1 MEMKDN
7 YNFDTMVNES
17 YGLLEIYSE
26 DKLILPKL
34 ETEITKCRL
43 YWKNIME
50 YLNVLNRSPE
60 HFYIFLKNE
69 LCNNEINWYS
79 GNKDDGII
87 IRGKN
92 KKNTEI
98 IELIKKY
105 INKYVMCSCCKKI
118 NTELN
123 KITSKKY
130 EFKCLCCE
138 MTKCL

>member
-1 MEMKDN
+1 MENED
-7 YNFDTMVNES
+7 NFDIMVNES
-17 YGLLEIYSE
+17 YQLLETYSE

-34 ETEITKCRL
+34 ETEITVNRL

-50 YLNVLNRSPE
+50 YLNVLNRSPN
-60 HFYIFLKNE
+60 HFYMFLKTE

-79 GNKDDGII
+79 ANKDDGII
-87 IRGKN
+87 IRGKH
-92 KKNTEI
+92 KKNTEVV
-98 IELIKKY
+98 ELIKKY

-123 KITSKKY
+123 RITSKRY